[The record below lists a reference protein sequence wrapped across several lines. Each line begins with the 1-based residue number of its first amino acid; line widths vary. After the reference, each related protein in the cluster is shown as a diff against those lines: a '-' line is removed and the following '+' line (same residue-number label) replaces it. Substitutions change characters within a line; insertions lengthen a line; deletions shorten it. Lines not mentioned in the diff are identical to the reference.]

1 MPSANQNILFPHD
14 MEEVVPTPE
23 ELEILKAY
31 DSGDS
36 EYQPIIPQ
44 GKVLK
49 ELGLQDLKNTW
60 KSELPE
66 SDEAAAILEGRADRA
81 EHGTVS
87 RNVINWD

>member
-14 MEEVVPTPE
+14 LEEVVPSPE

-31 DSGDS
+31 DSGDP
-36 EYQPIIPQ
+36 EYQPRIPQ
-44 GKVLK
+44 DEVLK
-49 ELGLQDLKNTW
+49 ELGLQELKDTW
-60 KSELPE
+60 KSKLPE

-87 RNVINWD
+87 HDAIN